1 MNDKNYY
8 QKMKADSAE
17 TLKRLQPL
25 AAEHADT
32 SYRKGTHLRKRIAL
46 ALAGTADGARM
57 AVCADGGAVCGSIF
71 CEACRERKQNWML
84 RTYRERAAGMTEPE
98 ARARLRHVTIL
109 HEVVGVVD
117 DAGVIEIE
125 KTIELVTAVA
135 EDLRKEIGNMGR
147 ALKRQGHRVWLRGGI
162 HIELLDMNWVRLL
175 EEGNRKAKVM
185 LEFINKRLENGE
197 FYDVEA
203 DRAFVVH
210 CHVLVDLNELDE
222 DEWKAT
228 LKARWGETQHQT
240 HSQRT
245 WSKIGFR
252 YGGKVHNLDDALKGM
267 ARYCFNGSNA
277 HLQFQKFF
285 GAGEWVTPGAET
297 RNEETGKVEGL
308 AQKLH
313 RRPAEPMLND
323 VEIRLLVGAHNAVAG
338 VSNRGLTLSLY

>member
-1 MNDKNYY
+1 MNDKNYF
-8 QKMKADSAE
+8 QKMKADGTE
-17 TLKRLQPL
+17 TLKRLQAA

-32 SYRKGTHLRKRIAL
+32 SYRKGTHLRKRL
-46 ALAGTADGARM
+46 EHALAGTADGTRM

-175 EEGNRKAKVM
+175 KQGNRKAKVM
-185 LEFINKRLENGE
+185 LEFINKRLENGK

-228 LKARWGETQHQT
+228 L
-240 HSQRT
+240 
-245 WSKIGFR
+245 
-252 YGGKVHNLDDALKGM
+252 
-267 ARYCFNGSNA
+267 
-277 HLQFQKFF
+277 
-285 GAGEWVTPGAET
+285 
-297 RNEETGKVEGL
+297 
-308 AQKLH
+308 
-313 RRPAEPMLND
+313 
-323 VEIRLLVGAHNAVAG
+323 
-338 VSNRGLTLSLY
+338 